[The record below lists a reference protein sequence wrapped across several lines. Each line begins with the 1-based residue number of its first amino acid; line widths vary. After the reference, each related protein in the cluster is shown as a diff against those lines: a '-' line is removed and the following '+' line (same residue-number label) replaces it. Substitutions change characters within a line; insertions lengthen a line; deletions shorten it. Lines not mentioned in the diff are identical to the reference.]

1 MNQATTEP
9 ELFEKLPKIHIK
21 YCNFMEKLKVGMY
34 GLLCGL
40 YAHQM
45 GGYMERHIV
54 YRCNAGLYG
63 SERIEGS
70 RFLNVISRFIS

>member
-1 MNQATTEP
+1 
-9 ELFEKLPKIHIK
+9 
-21 YCNFMEKLKVGMY
+21 MEKLKVGMY